1 MLGDLQTLNPLQSLR
16 SQDQRTTE
24 VEDLLAQEK
33 DKLEGAATVRSPE
46 KRRKEEAKR
55 RISQVV
61 AQLQAFCA
69 QTCL

>member
-1 MLGDLQTLNPLQSLR
+1 MTCRLWTLYKASDHKTKEL
-16 SQDQRTTE
+16 TE

-46 KRRKEEAKR
+46 KRRKEEVKK